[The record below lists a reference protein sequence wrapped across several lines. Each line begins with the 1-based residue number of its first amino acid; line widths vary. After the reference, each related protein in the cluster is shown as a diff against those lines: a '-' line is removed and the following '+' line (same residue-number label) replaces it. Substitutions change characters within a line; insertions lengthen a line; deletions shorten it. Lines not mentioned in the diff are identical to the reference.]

1 MNKFESYYADKFEF
15 KNLDLSLSRIDNALI
30 QAGFNEKSLGKIIH
44 IAGTN
49 GKGST
54 SYFLYQMLQLAGF
67 KTALFTSP
75 HILKI
80 NERISYDLSDITD
93 EEMDNIFT
101 ANKDIIINNNLSYFE
116 AVFFTAALFFAEKSP
131 DFTILETGLGGRYDA
146 TNTNTIN
153 NKLCVIT
160 SMGQDHTAY
169 LGNNI
174 YGIINEKLGILRDN
188 STLVLAYNKP
198 FVLNHIKKTVKN
210 IVKAIDKEMII
221 EDIDY
226 PYPYNENYTTA
237 SYIYKLLLNK
247 EFKYNKNLKLPPC
260 RMEKIENII
269 LDGSHNMPGIL
280 KIINT
285 WKKQNISAVIFTV
298 TNDRNIENT
307 AEILKHVS
315 NNLIVTTLPGN
326 IRSIDECKN
335 NNVIFIQSPKDAL
348 EYALN
353 SYKGTILVTG
363 SFYLCAYIKEY
374 LNGRKNE
381 K

>member
-15 KNLDLSLSRIDNALI
+15 KNLDLSLSRIDNALT

-80 NERISYDLSDITD
+80 NERISYNLSDITD
-93 EEMDNIFT
+93 DEMDNVFT

-131 DFTILETGLGGRYDA
+131 DFTILETGLGGKYDA

-198 FVLNHIKKTVKN
+198 FVLNHIKQTVKN
-210 IVKAIDKEMII
+210 IVKAINKEMII

-260 RMEKIENII
+260 RMEKIGNII

-353 SYKGTILVTG
+353 SYNGTILVTG

>member
-1 MNKFESYYADKFEF
+1 MNKFESYYADKFEL
-15 KNLDLSLSRIDNALI
+15 KNLDLSLSRIDNALT

-80 NERISYDLSDITD
+80 NERISYNLSDITD
-93 EEMDNIFT
+93 DEMDNVFT

-131 DFTILETGLGGRYDA
+131 DFTILETGLGGKYDA

-198 FVLNHIKKTVKN
+198 FVLNHIKQTVKN
-210 IVKAIDKEMII
+210 IVKAINKEMII

-260 RMEKIENII
+260 RMEKIGNII

-353 SYKGTILVTG
+353 SYNGTILVTG

>member
-247 EFKYNKNLKLPPC
+247 EFKYNKTLKLPPC

-326 IRSIDECKN
+326 IRSIDECKK

>member
-80 NERISYDLSDITD
+80 NERISYNLSDITD
-93 EEMDNIFT
+93 DEMDNIFT

-131 DFTILETGLGGRYDA
+131 DFTILETGLGGKYDA

-198 FVLNHIKKTVKN
+198 FVLNHIKQTVKN
-210 IVKAIDKEMII
+210 IVKAINKEMII

-260 RMEKIENII
+260 RMEKIGNII

-353 SYKGTILVTG
+353 SYNGTILVTG

>member
-15 KNLDLSLSRIDNALI
+15 KNLDLSLSRIDNALT

-54 SYFLYQMLQLAGF
+54 SYFLYQMLQLSNY

-80 NERISYDLSDITD
+80 NERISYNLSDIQD
-93 EEMDNIFT
+93 VEMDNIFT
-101 ANKDIIINNNLSYFE
+101 ANKDIIIENNLSYFE
-116 AVFFTAALFFAEKSP
+116 AVFFTAALFFAEKAP

-210 IVKAIDKEMII
+210 IVKSIDKEMII

-247 EFKYNKNLKLPPC
+247 EFKYNKNLKLPLC
-260 RMEKIENII
+260 RMEKIGNII

-326 IRSIDECKN
+326 MRSIDECNNKN
-335 NNVIFIQSPKDAL
+335 VKFIQSPEEAL
-348 EYALN
+348 KYALN
-353 SYKGTILVTG
+353 TYKGSILVTG

-374 LNGRKNE
+374 LNRRKNE

>member
-15 KNLDLSLSRIDNALI
+15 KNLDLSLSRIDNALKE
-30 QAGFNEKSLGKIIH
+30 AGFNEKNLGRIIH

-54 SYFLYQMLQLAGF
+54 SYFLYQMLQLSGY

-80 NERISYDLSDITD
+80 NERISYNLSDISD
-93 EEMDNIFT
+93 DDMDNIFT
-101 ANKDIIINNNLSYFE
+101 QYQDLIIKNNLSYFE
-116 AVFFTAALFFAEKSP
+116 AVFFIAMLFFAAKSP
-131 DFTILETGLGGRYDA
+131 DFIILETGLGGRFDA
-146 TNTNTIN
+146 TNTNLIN

-160 SMGQDHTAY
+160 SMGQDHATY

-174 YGIINEKLGILRDN
+174 YGIINEKLGILREN

-198 FVLNHIKKTVKN
+198 FVLEHIKNTVRNEIKF
-210 IVKAIDKEMII
+210 IEKDMVITDK
-221 EDIDY
+221 DY
-226 PYPYNENYTTA
+226 PYPYNENYTTS
-237 SYIYKLLLNK
+237 SYIYKILLNK
-247 EFKYNKNLKLPPC
+247 EFKYNAELKLPPC
-260 RMEKIENII
+260 RMERLGNVI

-280 KIINT
+280 KIKET

-307 AEILKHVS
+307 AAILKQVS
-315 NNLIVTTLPGN
+315 PNLIVTTLPDN
-326 IRSIDECKN
+326 IRSIHECNSKDVTFIPSPIDAFQYAQN
-335 NNVIFIQSPKDAL
+335 NF
-348 EYALN
+348 
-353 SYKGTILVTG
+353 KGTILITG

-374 LNGRKNE
+374 INGSRDE
-381 K
+381 V